1 MGNSLKINQGHSI
14 SIYEDE
20 LNVLEAMLKAKGINP
35 DSLDKEQRILN
46 LSQKYV
52 GYIRT
57 PRRMIELM
65 PKHDKLGMKHI
76 FRMYYFVNGHFNNLQ
91 DKVFDLSR
99 SSQYVNVIDLFLNEL
114 DKILRQGLPTEYIDM
129 VEESRYLRG
138 SVDYVSSYKNM
149 MLLKEEPFLSQYDD
163 VSLQTPL
170 NKTLK
175 FALNKVKRVDEYR
188 NKIQKYERALQSI
201 SSEYSKEK
209 DSKVVFSNKNNYCKD
224 AYFYAMLIIN
234 EYYFE
239 NMGNKNGEC
248 FLIDFD
254 LLYEQFVKKILFVYA
269 NDNKFQ
275 DWKKDK
281 LYGTYGEGN
290 EKSYRPDILYGYDEK
305 EEKAIAVLDTKN
317 KFSSIFGNAD
327 VYQMLFY
334 SHMLNAKKIVLCYPS
349 VENKQRDV
357 LHIDSDNFITDKIHG
372 VYINIAVE
380 EKEAFVE
387 AINQFI
393 EDVYLCL

>member
-1 MGNSLKINQGHSI
+1 MENSFKISQGHSI

-20 LNVLEAMLKAKGINP
+20 LNVVEAMLKAKGINP
-35 DSLDKEQRILN
+35 DNLDKEQKILN

-57 PRRMIELM
+57 PRRIIELM

-76 FRMYYFVNGHFNNLQ
+76 FRMYYFVNGHFNNLH

-114 DKILRQGLPTEYIDM
+114 DKILRHNLPTEYIDV
-129 VEESRYLRG
+129 VEESRYIRG
-138 SVDYVSSYKNM
+138 SVDYVSSYKNI
-149 MLLKEEPFLSQYDD
+149 MLLREEPFLNQYDE
-163 VSLQTPL
+163 VSLQSPL
-170 NKTLK
+170 NMTLK
-175 FALNKVKRVDEYR
+175 FALNKVKKVDKYR
-188 NKIQKYERALQSI
+188 GKIQKYERALQSI
-201 SSEYSKEK
+201 SNDYNKIR
-209 DSKVVFSNKNNYCKD
+209 DSKVIFSNKNNFCKD

-239 NMGNKNGEC
+239 NLGNKNGEC

-254 LLYEQFVKKILFVYA
+254 LLYEQFVKKILFVYT
-269 NDNKFQ
+269 NDTKFQ
-275 DWKKDK
+275 DWQKDK
-281 LYGTYGEGN
+281 LYGSYGEGK
-290 EKSYRPDILYGYDEK
+290 EKSFRPDILYGYNEK
-305 EEKAIAVLDTKN
+305 EEKALAILDTKN
-317 KFSSIFGNAD
+317 KFSSVFGNAD

-349 VENKQRDV
+349 VENKHKDV
-357 LHIDSDNFITDKIHG
+357 LRIESDNFITDKIYG

-393 EDVYLCL
+393 EDVYSCL

>member
-1 MGNSLKINQGHSI
+1 MGNNFKINQGHSI
-14 SIYEDE
+14 SIFEDE
-20 LNVLEAMLKAKGINP
+20 INVLESMLKAKGINP

-46 LSQKYV
+46 LSQRYV
-52 GYIRT
+52 GYIKT
-57 PRRMIELM
+57 PRRMIELL

-99 SSQYVNVIDLFLNEL
+99 SSQYVNIIDLFLNDL
-114 DKILRQGLPTEYIDM
+114 DKILRHGLPTEYIEV
-129 VEESRYLRG
+129 VEESRYIRG
-138 SVDYVSSYKNM
+138 SVDYVPSYKNV
-149 MLLKEEPFLSQYDD
+149 MLLKEEPFLSQYDE

-175 FALNKVKRVDEYR
+175 FALNKVKRIDEYR
-188 NKIQKYERALQSI
+188 HKLQKYERALQSI
-201 SSEYSKEK
+201 SNDYNEQR
-209 DSKVVFSNKNNYCKD
+209 DSKIVFSNKNNYCKD
-224 AYFYAMLIIN
+224 AYFYAILIIK

-239 NMGNKNGEC
+239 NLGDKNGEC

-254 LLYEQFVKKILFVYA
+254 LLYEQFVKKILFNYT
-269 NDNKFQ
+269 NDTKFQ
-275 DWKKDK
+275 DWKMDK
-281 LYGTYGEGN
+281 LYGVFGEGY
-290 EKSYRPDILYGYDEK
+290 EKSYRPDILYGYDERD
-305 EEKAIAVLDTKN
+305 EKAMAVLDTKN
-317 KFSSIFGNAD
+317 KFSSVFGNAD

-334 SHMLNAKKIVLCYPS
+334 AHMLDAKKIVLCYPT
-349 VENKQRDV
+349 VEDKPIDV
-357 LHIDSDNFITDKIHG
+357 LRIESNNFITDKIHG

-393 EDVYLCL
+393 EDVYSCL